1 MGYTIPGREIPVYGT
16 YDVCVVGGGT
26 AGVIAALS
34 AAREGLSVLIVE
46 QFGSLGGSGTVG
58 LVLPV
63 MPTCMEGNPQCS
75 YFGERINRT
84 LSARGYN
91 MPDTDDNRAWQDSLY
106 LKFILDELCR
116 EYGVEVLFHAFF
128 NTCIREGN
136 RITGVTCATKA
147 GEQAIFAKR
156 VIDCTGDAD
165 VAVAMGCCFAKG
177 DPETGKNQPTSLRY
191 IVGGID
197 LPRFQAFVNA
207 HSEHPHPY
215 DYPHIYGVGS
225 RGKGNMPLDRYF
237 EKAVADGELDPMDYK
252 VWMVFPIPGRHDGL
266 CFNCPEFRDN
276 TDSLDLRTASWMHM
290 DGRRRIER
298 HLRFYKKYFE
308 GFENAYVAEI
318 SEMVGV
324 RESRRI
330 EAEYVLTGEDVLHYR
345 KFADSICQNR
355 YPVDIHGAD
364 FTEHDCFV
372 FWEKLH
378 DPYPYYDIP
387 YRIMVPRH
395 IEGLLV
401 AGRCAGMDFVAHGA
415 ARMQNCC
422 RAMGEAAGIAAR
434 LSIENDQPF
443 SDVDGRTVR
452 HIMIDKGAVFHEMAP
467 EYR

>member
-165 VAVAMGCCFAKG
+165 GLCLCERRSGDREESADLAALHRWRDRSAAVPGIRQRAFRTSA
-177 DPETGKNQPTSLRY
+177 SLR
-191 IVGGID
+191 
-197 LPRFQAFVNA
+197 LPSYLRSRIAWKGKYA
-207 HSEHPHPY
+207 
-215 DYPHIYGVGS
+215 VGS
-225 RGKGNMPLDRYF
+225 
-237 EKAVADGELDPMDYK
+237 
-252 VWMVFPIPGRHDGL
+252 VF
-266 CFNCPEFRDN
+266 
-276 TDSLDLRTASWMHM
+276 
-290 DGRRRIER
+290 
-298 HLRFYKKYFE
+298 
-308 GFENAYVAEI
+308 
-318 SEMVGV
+318 
-324 RESRRI
+324 
-330 EAEYVLTGEDVLHYR
+330 
-345 KFADSICQNR
+345 
-355 YPVDIHGAD
+355 
-364 FTEHDCFV
+364 
-372 FWEKLH
+372 
-378 DPYPYYDIP
+378 
-387 YRIMVPRH
+387 
-395 IEGLLV
+395 
-401 AGRCAGMDFVAHGA
+401 
-415 ARMQNCC
+415 
-422 RAMGEAAGIAAR
+422 
-434 LSIENDQPF
+434 
-443 SDVDGRTVR
+443 
-452 HIMIDKGAVFHEMAP
+452 
-467 EYR
+467 